1 MLWILLLLTPSIVW
15 VIQDSYSQ
23 RRYRKNVGKHSNS
36 SANWYLRNS
45 DTFLSDGDSGYG
57 SYYDSDYDGDYG
69 GFDGGDCGD
78 CGGGDGGDCGGGD

>member
-15 VIQDSYSQ
+15 VIHDLYSQ
-23 RRYRKNVGKHSNS
+23 RRYRKNVGKHSNG

-57 SYYDSDYDGDYG
+57 SYYDGDCG
-69 GFDGGDCGD
+69 GFDGGD